1 MMRSVLFGLL
11 QLAGA
16 LAVAAGLYLRFGL
29 DVALIVVGGLVFVVF
44 TTVEIM
50 GARAAPPQARSS
62 VRRGPPDALP
72 EPDRVTELP
81 GAPRSRPRKEA

>member
-1 MMRSVLFGLL
+1 MRPVLFGLL

-16 LAVAAGLYLRFGL
+16 LAATAGLYLRFGL
-29 DVALIVVGGLVFVVF
+29 DVALIVVGGLVFLVF
-44 TTVEIM
+44 TAVEIM

-62 VRRGPPDALP
+62 VRPGPPDALP

-81 GAPRSRPRKEA
+81 GAVRSRRKEA

>member
-1 MMRSVLFGLL
+1 MRSVLFGLL

-16 LAVAAGLYLRFGL
+16 LAAAAGVYLLFGL
-29 DVALIVVGGLVFVVF
+29 AWSLVIVGGLVFL
-44 TTVEIM
+44 TSTAVEM
-50 GARAAPPQARSS
+50 MSGRTAPPSARRP

-81 GAPRSRPRKEA
+81 GAVRSRLRKEG

>member
-1 MMRSVLFGLL
+1 MRSVLFGLL

-16 LAVAAGLYLRFGL
+16 LAAAAGLYLRFGL
-29 DVALIVVGGLVFVVF
+29 DVVGGLVFLVF

-81 GAPRSRPRKEA
+81 GALRSRPRKEG

>member
-1 MMRSVLFGLL
+1 MRSVLFGLL

-16 LAVAAGLYLRFGL
+16 LAAVAGLYLRFGL
-29 DVALIVVGGLVFVVF
+29 DISLIVVGSLVLAGGVA
-44 TTVEIM
+44 VEM
-50 GARAAPPQARSS
+50 MAARTAPPSARRP

-81 GAPRSRPRKEA
+81 GASRSRPRKEA

>member
-1 MMRSVLFGLL
+1 MRSVLFGLL

-16 LAVAAGLYLRFGL
+16 LAAAAGVYLLLGL
-29 DVALIVVGGLVFVVF
+29 AWTLVIVGGLVFLIF
-44 TTVEIM
+44 TVAEMM
-50 GARAAPPQARSS
+50 GTRTAPPSVARP

-81 GAPRSRPRKEA
+81 GALRSRPRKEA

>member
-1 MMRSVLFGLL
+1 MRSVLFGLL

-16 LAVAAGLYLRFGL
+16 LAAAAGVYMLLGLAWSLVIVGSAVLFGG
-29 DVALIVVGGLVFVVF
+29 VM
-44 TTVEIM
+44 VEVIM
-50 GARAAPPQARSS
+50 DPRTAAPSARRP

-81 GAPRSRPRKEA
+81 GASRSRPRKEA

>member
-1 MMRSVLFGLL
+1 MRSVLFGLL

-16 LAVAAGLYLRFGL
+16 LAVAAGVYLLAGL
-29 DVALIVVGGLVFVVF
+29 AWSLVIVGGLTFLIS
-44 TTVEIM
+44 TAVEIM
-50 GARAAPPQARSS
+50 GSRTATPPGRRA

-81 GAPRSRPRKEA
+81 GAARSRPRKEG